1 VKRFAP
7 EFSHRVK
14 KAQWSV
20 GPETY
25 SFDGNLLCPLP
36 KMFAVFD
43 VMCSVNKDKSWMFTS
58 KKTRHRS
65 RGLYSRAVFYA
76 AVFFAARTRAHRAR
90 CAAAILLRPAA
101 EIVRVGFVTGFGPCP
116 LALAHRFFCARLMR
130 LRASADR
137 MRPPFEC
144 EFPKAASAALYRWTS
159 CRALFS
165 SFFKC
170 PTAPDRFPIGSP
182 SARNCN

>member
-1 VKRFAP
+1 MRQCCRARSQILPSSSRIQAAVVLVK
-7 EFSHRVK
+7 E
-14 KAQWSV
+14 
-20 GPETY
+20 
-25 SFDGNLLCPLP
+25 
-36 KMFAVFD
+36 
-43 VMCSVNKDKSWMFTS
+43 
-58 KKTRHRS
+58 KTRHRS
-65 RGLYSRAVFYA
+65 SGLDSSAVFYA

-101 EIVRVGFVTGFGPCP
+101 EIVRVGFVTGSGPCP

-144 EFPKAASAALYRWTS
+144 EFPKAASAALNRWTS